1 MKLTLIKP
9 NIGRMEHSLY
19 VDEARMEPLPL
30 GVLAGMTPPD
40 IEVVLYD
47 DRMES
52 IPYDNP
58 TDLVAITVETFTA
71 RRAYEISAEYRQ
83 RGVPVVMGGMHA
95 TLLPEEVAQHAD
107 AVYLGDGEFLWQQV
121 LADARRGKLQPVYHA
136 KTGRPQPGTFT
147 RRDIFKGK
155 GYLPITLLQF
165 SRGCKFDCTFCA
177 VSVYFNQTHYCRSVP
192 EVIAEIERQERKLL
206 FFVDDNILAN
216 REAAKNLFR
225 ELIPLKLNW
234 VSQASID
241 MTEDLELMDLMA
253 RSGCLGHVI
262 GFESISPASL
272 QSMKKAPNLNGR
284 FQNYKPQLEI
294 LRDYGLQT
302 WAAFTIGHDHDTAE
316 SIEQTVEFA
325 IANKFAFA
333 AFNVLIPYPNTPLY
347 NQLAAEGRLLYDGK
361 WWLHPAYRFNNA
373 PFQPKH
379 MSADELT
386 AAGLRA
392 RKVFNS
398 PLSIARRAFD
408 LKTNMRSLLRL
419 SKYLTY
425 APLFRKE
432 MYRKHGLKFGLR

>member
-1 MKLTLIKP
+1 
-9 NIGRMEHSLY
+9 
-19 VDEARMEPLPL
+19 
-30 GVLAGMTPPD
+30 
-40 IEVVLYD
+40 
-47 DRMES
+47 
-52 IPYDNP
+52 
-58 TDLVAITVETFTA
+58 
-71 RRAYEISAEYRQ
+71 
-83 RGVPVVMGGMHA
+83 
-95 TLLPEEVAQHAD
+95 
-107 AVYLGDGEFLWQQV
+107 
-121 LADARRGKLQPVYHA
+121 
-136 KTGRPQPGTFT
+136 
-147 RRDIFKGK
+147 
-155 GYLPITLLQF
+155 LLQF
-165 SRGCKFDCTFCA
+165 SRGCRFDCTFCA
-177 VSVYFNQTHYCRSVP
+177 VSVYFKQTHYCRSVP
-192 EVIAEIERQERKLL
+192 EVIQEIERQERNLL

-253 RSGCLGHVI
+253 RSGCLGHVV

-272 QSMKKAPNLNGR
+272 QSMKKAPNLNGP
-284 FQNYKPQLEI
+284 FQNYQPQLEI
-294 LRDYGLQT
+294 LRDYSLQS
-302 WAAFTIGHDHDTAE
+302 WAAFTIGHDHDTLA
-316 SIEQTVEFA
+316 SIEQTVAFA
-325 IANKFAFA
+325 IENKFAFA
-333 AFNVLIPYPNTPLY
+333 AFNVLIPYPTTPLY
-347 NQLAAEGRLLYDGK
+347 RQLAAEGRLLYNGQ

-386 AAGLRA
+386 AAGLHA

-432 MYRKHGLKFGLR
+432 MYRKHGLRFGLK